1 MGAYRFSVKTI
12 YHAGV
17 VILGIFATTMM
28 VLGIVTVEKIASW
41 DMIGFQLRLALAALY
56 AMYHSGSLFLF
67 CKPRVSAGPSPE
79 SFISIDKLYYAPE
92 ERTFLIDLF
101 SVETLETYLLNYFQM

>member
-28 VLGIVTVEKIASW
+28 VLGLMTMEKIVSC
-41 DMIGFQLRLALAALY
+41 DMFGFQLRLASGALY
-56 AMYHSGSLFLF
+56 AM
-67 CKPRVSAGPSPE
+67 AG
-79 SFISIDKLYYAPE
+79 II
-92 ERTFLIDLF
+92 
-101 SVETLETYLLNYFQM
+101 

>member
-28 VLGIVTVEKIASW
+28 VLGLMTIK
-41 DMIGFQLRLALAALY
+41 LRK
-56 AMYHSGSLFLF
+56 M
-67 CKPRVSAGPSPE
+67 
-79 SFISIDKLYYAPE
+79 
-92 ERTFLIDLF
+92 TLF
-101 SVETLETYLLNYFQM
+101 SELRSNDGERNT